1 MSGALAALSVLQ
13 SNRLFKFHCGAI
25 APTELLLNRFKGEE
39 ALSRIYTYEIELLC
53 EDAGLEL
60 KALIGQLASIEVE
73 LADRSV
79 RYISGHI
86 SAFASEGSD
95 GGMARYKAELVP
107 WLWICSRRTDARIFQ
122 DVTVEE
128 VVRSV
133 FGGFG
138 TLPSYEF
145 RVQRTLK
152 THSYITQYQEDD
164 MAFVQRLLE
173 AEGLFFYFAHDST
186 GHRMII
192 SDDSTMLPA
201 IPETPQ
207 IRFHSASVTETSD
220 AIIHWR
226 ARRSL
231 QPSHIS
237 TQTFDYRQPQ
247 NSLPIQLASRND
259 QGAIGVLEQFESA
272 GDYTHADYTQ
282 GEAWMLNRLEALEA
296 QCKRFTGLSNCRAM
310 RPGST
315 FELTQHYDH
324 DFGAPADREFVLLSV
339 LHIGNNNYGKA
350 AAAHYSNE
358 FSCIRKKIPF
368 RPQRNTAKPLIN
380 GPQTAIVVGPPG
392 EEIYTDDLGRIKVQ
406 FHWDRYG
413 EHNEK
418 SSCWVRVVQSGASG
432 GFGAIQLPRVGDE
445 VVVSFING
453 DPNRP
458 LVTGSVYNSRNT
470 PPWSLPANKTQSGFL
485 TRSLKGDGG
494 TANFFRFEDKPGCEQ
509 VSLHA
514 ERNLDT
520 SVEVDETL
528 TVGQNRMI
536 TVGGTHSEVIKN
548 DTLMKVTEGS
558 FTLEVDE
565 QFIQIK
571 ANQYILLKV
580 GGSSIRMTPGKIEL
594 RAEAIQTVSTGLTTF
609 KGAPVEINGEKS

>member
-1 MSGALAALSVLQ
+1 MSGALAALSMLQ
-13 SNRLFKFHCGAI
+13 CNRLFKFHCGAI
-25 APTELLLNRFKGEE
+25 APAELLLNRFKGEE
-39 ALSRIYTYEIELLC
+39 ALSQVYTYEIELLG
-53 EDAGLEL
+53 EDAGLQL
-60 KALIGQLASIEVE
+60 KTLIGQLASIEIE

-79 RYISGHI
+79 RYISGHV

-107 WLWICSRRTDARIFQ
+107 WLWICSRRTDSRIFQ
-122 DVTVEE
+122 DMTVEQ

-145 RVQRTLK
+145 RVQRALK

-173 AEGLFFYFAHDST
+173 AEGLFFHFAHDST

-192 SDDSTMLPA
+192 SDDSTMLAP
-201 IPETPQ
+201 IPETPA
-207 IRFHSASVTETSD
+207 IRFHSAAVTETSD
-220 AIIHWR
+220 AIIHWV
-226 ARRSL
+226 ARRDL

-259 QGAIGVLEQFESA
+259 QGAIGVLERFESA
-272 GDYTHADYTQ
+272 GDYTHADYRQ
-282 GEAWMLNRLEALEA
+282 GEAWMLDRLEALEA

-310 RPGST
+310 NPGST

-324 DFGAPADREFVLLSV
+324 DFGAPIDREFLLLSV
-339 LHIGNNNYGKA
+339 KHIGNNNYGKSV
-350 AAAHYSNE
+350 AAHYTNE

-368 RPQRNTAKPLIN
+368 RPQRAAAKPLVS

-494 TANFFRFEDKPGCEQ
+494 TANYFRFEDKPGNEQ

-514 ERNLDT
+514 ERDMDT
-520 SVEVDETL
+520 HIEADELHRVDR
-528 TVGQNRMI
+528 NRKI
-536 TVGGTHSEVIKN
+536 NVGGRHEEKIKL
-548 DTLMKVTEGS
+548 DASVVVEEGGYFVTVDRGAMKFTAAQS
-558 FTLEVDE
+558 ITLEVGASRLTLN
-565 QFIQIK
+565 
-571 ANQYILLKV
+571 AN
-580 GGSSIRMTPGKIEL
+580 GTIEL
-594 RAEAIQTVSTGLTTF
+594 EGSEVDVVGHSI
-609 KGAPVEINGEKS
+609 INLNKNN